1 MHTKQEKDGAEY
13 QKQLHARDLYEKG
26 IRLSMVKPTK
36 PNLKKAVAYFT
47 QAADLGHINANFI
60 IGDAFCKGKWR
71 TELEYT
77 DALKYLDTAASHN
90 HPEAMIGFADMHH
103 KSGNLFESLD
113 KYFLALTHGNQSA
126 IDRIQKLIDN
136 PIGQNYLSNLF
147 EREEKT
153 QEPMVQFLI
162 GRCYLH
168 GFCTEPNLERAIGWF
183 KEAVRSNSA
192 FAAHTL
198 GYLYETGNGVNKD
211 IDMAIDLYKIAGE
224 RGFSKGYLSIA
235 IYFSQRINEPHMA
248 KTNLQTAFEYYKK
261 AAELGDL
268 VADNEM
274 GILHIQGFEFGFPN
288 YADAAACFQVG
299 ADKGNPDAILNLAN
313 CYYSGVGVQR
323 DLMKAENYFSLLL
336 SHEGDLAAQAAY
348 GLGAIYTQN
357 IQKRIRKVGRSYLE
371 AAAKAGIGDAKDLL
385 NKSFGN
391 KNKAKRKVA

>member
-13 QKQLHARDLYEKG
+13 QQLLQARDLYEKG
-26 IRLSMVKPTK
+26 IRLSMVKPNKT
-36 PNLKKAVAYFT
+36 NLKKAVTYFT

-71 TELEYT
+71 TELDQTE
-77 DALKYLDTAASHN
+77 ALKYLDTAANHN
-90 HPEAMIGFADMHH
+90 HPEAMIGFADIHH
-103 KSGNLFESLD
+103 RNGNLFEALD
-113 KYFLALTHGNQSA
+113 EYLLALTYGNQAA

-136 PIGQNYLSNLF
+136 PIGQNYLANLF
-147 EREEKT
+147 QREEKT
-153 QEPMVQFLI
+153 QEAMVQFFI

-168 GFCTEPNLERAIGWF
+168 GFCTEPNLERAIGWL
-183 KEAVRSNSA
+183 KEAVRSNSSY
-192 FAAHTL
+192 AAHTL
-198 GYLYETGNGVNKD
+198 GYLYETGNGVNQD

-224 RGFSKGYLSIA
+224 QGFSKGYLSIA
-235 IYFSQRINEPHMA
+235 IYNSQRINEPHMA
-248 KTNLQTAFEYYKK
+248 KENLQTAFEFYKK

-288 YADAAACFQVG
+288 YADAALCFQAG

-313 CYYSGVGVQR
+313 CYYSGVGVER
-323 DLMKAENYFSLLL
+323 DLIKAENYFSLLL
-336 SHEGDLAAQAAY
+336 SHEDGLAAQAAY

-357 IQKRIRKVGRSYLE
+357 IQKRIRKIGRSYLE
-371 AAAKAGIGDAKDLL
+371 AAAKAGIQGAKDLL

-391 KNKAKRKVA
+391 NKKVA

>member
-1 MHTKQEKDGAEY
+1 MHTNQEKDGAEN
-13 QKQLHARDLYEKG
+13 QKLLQARDLYEKG
-26 IRLSMVKPTK
+26 IRLSMVKPSK
-36 PNLKKAVAYFT
+36 PNIKKAVTCFT
-47 QAADLGHINANFI
+47 QAADLGHIHANFI

-71 TELEYT
+71 TELGQTE
-77 DALKYLDTAASHN
+77 ALKYLNTAASHN
-90 HPEAMIGFADMHH
+90 HPEAMIGFADLHH
-103 KSGNLFESLD
+103 RNGNLFEALD
-113 KYFLALTHGNQSA
+113 EYLLALTYGNQTA

-136 PIGQNYLSNLF
+136 PIGQNYLANLF

-153 QEPMVQFLI
+153 KEAMIQFFI

-168 GFCTEPNLERAIGWF
+168 GFCTEPNLERAIGWL

-192 FAAHTL
+192 YAAHTL

-224 RGFSKGYLSIA
+224 KGFSKGYLSIA
-235 IYFSQRINEPHMA
+235 IYNSQLITAPKLA
-248 KTNLQTAFEYYKK
+248 KQNLQTVFEFYKK

-274 GILHIQGFEFGFPN
+274 GILHIQGFEYDFPN
-288 YADAAACFQVG
+288 YADAATCFQAG

-313 CYYSGVGVQR
+313 CYYSGVGVER
-323 DLMKAENYFSLLL
+323 NLIKAENYFSLLL

-357 IQKRIRKVGRSYLE
+357 IQKRTRKIGRSYLE
-371 AAAKAGIGDAKDLL
+371 AAAEAGIQGAKDLL

-391 KNKAKRKVA
+391 NKKVA